1 MAKME
6 VILMKNV
13 AKEVQSKIRELIDT
27 RNQTVTDL
35 LEKIEEERRAEAA
48 AQEEIDKATA
58 ALDFEMN
65 HKAQQDKAAAAER
78 RILMQ
83 RRLDQMNGRK
93 QVTETESEEVIAS
106 LLQYEK
112 DLETA
117 FTEDVSTPL
126 AALEKIC
133 KDYREKVRETENTIN
148 DWTREIHPNY
158 RSQSTRYADGTN
170 RAPHPVPVHVVAFY
184 GCDLSGQIDAF
195 LQKVLPIKK

>member
-1 MAKME
+1 
-6 VILMKNV
+6 MKNV
-13 AKEVQSKIRELIDT
+13 AKEVQDKIRELIDA

-58 ALDFEMN
+58 AIDFEMN

-78 RILMQ
+78 RTLMQ

-93 QVTETESEEVIAS
+93 QVTETESDEVIAS

-133 KDYREKVRETENTIN
+133 KDYREKVWETENTIN

-158 RSQSTRYADGTN
+158 LTPSRTYPDGTH
-170 RAPHPVPVHVVAFY
+170 RSPTPVPVHIMAYSGSV
-184 GCDLSGQIDAF
+184 LSDQIDNF
-195 LQKVLPIKK
+195 LQNVLPLKK